1 MIKNW
6 GLAFVGLLAF
16 SSCQSGGFPSQSNS
30 EPKIAEFKN
39 VEELPESEVM
49 DKVERIAILP
59 FIDHSRSV
67 EHNLNFSDL
76 TLFGELFASHLT
88 GSQTF
93 KGVMY
98 PQDVLRKLEG
108 SQLSLLRQDDL
119 KEIGNLLEVDGLVFG
134 IINQYN
140 MYHPPKLSLSMKFYL
155 TRAER
160 FATINEISILAHVGM
175 PINQYNPTFFRQL
188 WDKSAY
194 YDGKSN
200 HVRDMI
206 EHMQKTNSTD
216 SYGMDGDRF
225 LRTKR
230 DFLDLIAYD
239 LADSLDCS
247 KHEEANKFVAPPSL
261 KGKKTSYVPSGYYH
275 R

>member
-6 GLAFVGLLAF
+6 GLALVCSATLV
-16 SSCQSGGFPSQSNS
+16 SCQNNYEQSPAS
-30 EPKIAEFKN
+30 LAPQTTQVQDIEQ
-39 VEELPESEVM
+39 VEESVLME
-49 DKVERIAILP
+49 KVERIAILP
-59 FIDHSRSV
+59 FVDRSRSI

-76 TLFGELFASHLT
+76 TLFGEQFASHLT

-98 PQDVLRKLEG
+98 PQEVLQKLEG
-108 SQLSLLRQDDL
+108 SHLSLLNQDDL
-119 KEIGNLLEVDGLVFG
+119 KEIGNLLDVDGLVFG
-134 IINQYN
+134 IINLYS

-160 FATINEISILAHVGM
+160 FATISEISIMAHVGL
-175 PINQYNPTFFRQL
+175 PVNQYNPTFFRQL
-188 WDKSAY
+188 WDKSAF
-194 YDGKSN
+194 YDGKST
-200 HVRDMI
+200 HVQEMI

-216 SYGMDGDRF
+216 SFGFDGERF

-230 DFLDLIAYD
+230 DFIDLVAYD

-247 KHEEANKFVAPPSL
+247 KNEEANKFVAPPSL